1 MVIGD
6 LLSTL
11 IYAKSAF
18 WITFS
23 HRELFSFS
31 RDLGLLAVLLYDIAD
46 FLHEPGYLDH
56 YKRDFP
62 GLLKD
67 FGMSQFLCTSRTPPN
82 LFRWLENCLQHGCD
96 SASVCDL
103 PLLVCRIGTS
113 VVDWAR
119 KIISFYSL
127 LCGAEQ
133 SGKRL
138 STSVTC
144 DIVPGLYRTR
154 EELTVLGMVGERF
167 GLHHL
172 DLLPAGVSLPLR
184 HVS

>member
-1 MVIGD
+1 MVD
-6 LLSTL
+6 
-11 IYAKSAF
+11 
-18 WITFS
+18 
-23 HRELFSFS
+23 
-31 RDLGLLAVLLYDIAD
+31 LLYDIAD
-46 FLHEPGYLDH
+46 FLHELSYLDH

-62 GLLKD
+62 GFLKD
-67 FGMSQFLCTSRTPPN
+67 FGMSQFLFTSKTPPS
-82 LFRWLENCLQHGCD
+82 LFRWLENCLQHGCG
-96 SASVCDL
+96 SASICDL
-103 PLLVCRIGTS
+103 PLLVCRNGTS
-113 VVDWAR
+113 VVNWAR

-133 SGKRL
+133 SGKSL
-138 STSVTC
+138 STGVTC
-144 DIVPGLYRTR
+144 NIAPGLYHTR

>member
-1 MVIGD
+1 M
-6 LLSTL
+6 
-11 IYAKSAF
+11 
-18 WITFS
+18 
-23 HRELFSFS
+23 
-31 RDLGLLAVLLYDIAD
+31 GLLVVLLYDIAN
-46 FLHEPGYLDH
+46 FLHELSYLDH

-67 FGMSQFLCTSRTPPN
+67 FGMSQYLHTSRTPPS
-82 LFRWLENCLQHGCD
+82 LFRWLENCLQHGCG
-96 SASVCDL
+96 SASICDL
-103 PLLVCRIGTS
+103 PLLVCNDGIS
-113 VVDWAR
+113 IVNWAR
-119 KIISFYSL
+119 KIVSFYSL

-138 STSVTC
+138 SSGVTC
-144 DIVPGLYRTR
+144 DIAPGLYHTR